1 MAHRCICL
9 NCLGKIGDVALPE
22 GVSLAVDFK
31 ASKPTPGPFSLSL
44 STCCLWIKMYSS
56 QLLAASRLD
65 ANGLTL

>member
-9 NCLGKIGDVALPE
+9 NCLGKTGDVALPE

-44 STCCLWIKMYSS
+44 YLLPVDQDV
-56 QLLAASRLD
+56 QLSAT
-65 ANGLTL
+65 GCFPP